1 MASEKFTKSVSFKT
15 TDDEKGNVEAV
26 FSVFNNLDSD
36 GDVVLPGAIKS
47 GFKDDQ
53 VPMVFAHKWDQP
65 IGKGKIVQEDDK
77 AVFKG
82 KFFMGTEAGKEAYNL
97 AKEMG
102 DLQEWSFG
110 FRINDYEV
118 AEFQKDGESV
128 GDVRYLK
135 DLEVYEVSPVLVGAN
150 RQTYTLAIKT
160 GEEAIYESSS
170 EEKAANDEDIF
181 DNEEDAKKRGKELGC
196 EGSHRVRSP
205 DGTYHIPCRSHSIY
219 MRITGQ
225 NKAGDYGDDA
235 KAESDVDTIPTDEM
249 AKEAARGLEMRRE
262 FGRGGTQIGV
272 ARANQLVAKE
282 RLSPRTVRRMH
293 SFFSRH
299 EVDKRAEGFRQG
311 EDGYPSAGKIAWL
324 LWGGDA
330 GQRWARRKV
339 RELERAEGKAIE
351 DEMVM
356 FGCCDDCEPL
366 LWGEAKAEVSAK
378 VKKALAEKV
387 KDHNEKHGDKKG
399 KRVTSRMLEA
409 VFKRGVGAYRTNPES
424 VRPSVSG
431 SDQWAYARVNA
442 FLFAVRTGRF
452 KSGKFDL
459 DLLPRDHPLSSK
471 K

>member
-160 GEEAIYESSS
+160 GEEAVYESSS
-170 EEKAANDEDIF
+170 EEKAANENDIF
-181 DNEEDAKKRGKELGC
+181 DNEEDAKKRAEELGC
-196 EGSHRVRSP
+196 SGSHTHEVDGKEVYMPCSTHTAYEDAIKNDEKDLSEDTEVVETEVSEEKVSEDESSLQGVRFSDEVKDVLAALESLIVRAKAINVLRSK
-205 DGTYHIPCRSHSIY
+205 DGRSLS
-219 MRITGQ
+219 
-225 NKAGDYGDDA
+225 A
-235 KAESDVDTIPTDEM
+235 KAESALRAVQSDLDDAWQELDEILGQEDETPEAEIDTEAEVAEAEVPVAEDSEAPVAEETEAEETEEEVSEESETVDVEEEEDSEPESEVAEDEV
-249 AKEAARGLEMRRE
+249 EEVVELE
-262 FGRGGTQIGV
+262 
-272 ARANQLVAKE
+272 
-282 RLSPRTVRRMH
+282 
-293 SFFSRH
+293 
-299 EVDKRAEGFRQG
+299 EVDAEFEALFAEAQ
-311 EDGYPSAGKIAWL
+311 ATIA
-324 LWGGDA
+324 DSYVA
-330 GQRWARRKV
+330 
-339 RELERAEGKAIE
+339 ELEE
-351 DEMVM
+351 DE
-356 FGCCDDCEPL
+356 
-366 LWGEAKAEVSAK
+366 EV
-378 VKKALAEKV
+378 
-387 KDHNEKHGDKKG
+387 
-399 KRVTSRMLEA
+399 
-409 VFKRGVGAYRTNPES
+409 
-424 VRPSVSG
+424 
-431 SDQWAYARVNA
+431 
-442 FLFAVRTGRF
+442 
-452 KSGKFDL
+452 
-459 DLLPRDHPLSSK
+459 
-471 K
+471 